1 MGHSDFEL
9 AAQLVPAS
17 TTNWFLVRFDVKPGG
32 NLVEDQKQ
40 TKQGLYRT
48 LWCVF
53 CRDFRW

>member
-9 AAQLVPAS
+9 AAQPVPAS

-48 LWCVF
+48 LVWF
-53 CRDFRW
+53 LSGF